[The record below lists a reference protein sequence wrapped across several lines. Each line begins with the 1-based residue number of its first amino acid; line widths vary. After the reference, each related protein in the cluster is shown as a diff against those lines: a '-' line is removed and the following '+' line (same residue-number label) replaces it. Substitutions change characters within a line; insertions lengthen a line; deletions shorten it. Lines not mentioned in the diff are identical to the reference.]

1 MNVGKTKKSGKWLVI
16 SAALFILLATIIIGL
31 RTATPIYAST
41 QREVYVENG
50 ITYYYLRADETG
62 MLDDS
67 GKYAILQEMI
77 IPENYGTEIVIPSSI
92 DGYITK
98 VVELEVY
105 RWTSEYSYGEQ
116 LKREA
121 VNINKITIPT
131 GTIVYGLYGNIK
143 DSLEQIVIVGSGTLE
158 FSSTDGLDTTT
169 GGGAYKLL
177 KSIVATDGAIVKF
190 GSCSFKNSPMLK
202 EVSCY
207 IEELGEQAFAKTGLT
222 EIKIANPGRK
232 VVVNRRIFSYGG
244 SSDASKLSKVE
255 FDAKEVILYDDCFCN
270 TSITE
275 LTNPNGELIF
285 AVSDG
290 RDYYGPFGFVAT
302 MGNETLKKISAKDGV
317 DIDAALGQGTW
328 GQLKNLETVENIKTL
343 CENALSYC
351 PDLKNVTFMQG
362 ANITEIPASSF
373 NGCTSLENIELPDT
387 ITKIYG
393 FAFANSG
400 LVEITVPDTVTEM
413 EPAFYGC
420 TSLRK
425 ISMPVIDLKYNYFSG
440 CSSLNEIH
448 FTSGGRHYCN
458 LSFLG
463 IKNFVNIYIDDGVE
477 DLHFSDYDLEEVS
490 FDYKIYANRDK
501 LSEENCQN
509 FKEYEYT
516 RTLKQ
521 GEQLSGRYVYT
532 VDSYD
537 QAKIV
542 EYLYNSKETRIDIPE
557 RLDGHL
563 VYGMADNSFS
573 KCYNVEEITIPN
585 GMHGFGRN
593 DFKNCTKLSKMELPT
608 LWVYSIY
615 EGTFSTDAMTRIE
628 IPGNVKYVFFDAIS
642 NCANLEEVVIKE
654 GVKTLDCHF
663 QGCDSLKRIYV
674 PKSVENIY
682 CSDSLDRTYYVYKD
696 SYALQYMQQN
706 GLKYVIVDAES
717 SDGNNGSD
725 DSNSGSAGSEDNNN
739 GGDNGNTE
747 ELSSYYNITVNGG
760 TWDGTHYYLPSGTMV
775 YNAFFSDGT
784 YTYYLQADGTPMKD
798 RLTYHPDGV
807 HVIYFDADGH
817 EVFSDFAHI
826 SKSIAGTDV
835 DDMCFF
841 NVYGYMYVDTL
852 TYDKTGTKL
861 YYVNPYG
868 VLERNGWFQFSGHE
882 FDAGLGF
889 SGKAGGYGYAN
900 WDCSLMVNTNTYD
913 WNGNLVYMQGDGH
926 MAQ

>member
-131 GTIVYGLYGNIK
+131 GTIVYSLQGNLK
-143 DSLEQIVIVGSGTLE
+143 DSIEQIVIVGDGELE
-158 FSSTDGLDTTT
+158 FGNSL
-169 GGGAYKLL
+169 GGKFKAL
-177 KSIVATDGAIVKF
+177 KSIVATDGAIVRF
-190 GSCSFKNSPMLK
+190 GGGSFEKCPLLK

-207 IEELGEQAFAKTGLT
+207 IEEVRGGAFADSGMT
-222 EIKIANPGRK
+222 EITIANPGGT
-232 VVVNRRIFSYGG
+232 VSIG
-244 SSDASKLSKVE
+244 SRAFAFGSTEANLTNVK
-255 FDAKEVILYDDCFCN
+255 FDAANVILYDDCFYN
-270 TSITE
+270 TPITE
-275 LTNPNGELIF
+275 LVNPSGELTF

-290 RDYYGPFGFVAT
+290 QSYYGPFGT
-302 MGNETLKKISAKDGV
+302 IDINETLRKISAKDGV
-317 DIDAALGQGTW
+317 NINAALGQRTW
-328 GQLKNLETVENIKTL
+328 GQLKNLETVENIKAL

-351 PDLKNVTFMQG
+351 PNLKNVTFMQG

-373 NGCTSLENIELPDT
+373 NGCTSLENIELPGT

-393 FAFANSG
+393 YAFANSG

-413 EPAFYGC
+413 ERLAFYAC

-425 ISMPVIDLKYNYFSG
+425 ISMPVIDLGHNYFEL
-440 CSSLNEIH
+440 CTSLNEIH
-448 FTSGGRHYCN
+448 FTSGRRFYYS
-458 LSFLG
+458 LYSLG

-477 DLHFSDYDLEEVS
+477 YLHFSDYDLEKVG

-516 RTLKQ
+516 RTLRQ

-532 VDSYD
+532 VGSDN
-537 QAKIV
+537 QARIV

-557 RLDGHL
+557 ELDGYL
-563 VYGMADNSFS
+563 VCGMYDNVFA

-585 GMHGFGRN
+585 SISFFGKN

-608 LWVYSIY
+608 LWVYSID

-628 IPGNVKYVFFDAIS
+628 IPGNVKYVFYDAIS
-642 NCANLEEVVIKE
+642 HCANLEEVVIKE

-663 QGCDSLKRIYV
+663 QGCDSLKKIYV

-889 SGKAGGYGYAN
+889 SGVAGGYGYAN
-900 WDCSLMVNTNTYD
+900 WDCSLMVNANTYD

-926 MAQ
+926 MLQ